1 MDYNPSMTK
10 LIITAEFD
18 SWLSRVRDRQAAMA
32 IVGRLSR
39 ARLGNLGHWRAVGD
53 GISEMKINVGK
64 GYRVYFKQR
73 GDVLVII
80 LCGGDKSTQAADI
93 KRAKVI
99 AKDLE
104 F

>member
-1 MDYNPSMTK
+1 MTK

-53 GISEMKINVGK
+53 GISEMKIDVGK

-80 LCGGDKSTQAADI
+80 LCGGDKSTQSADI

>member
-53 GISEMKINVGK
+53 GISEMKIDVGK
-64 GYRVYFKQR
+64 GYRVYFTQR

>member
-10 LIITAEFD
+10 LIITPEFD
-18 SWLSRVRDRQAAMA
+18 SWLSRVRDRQAATA

-53 GISEMKINVGK
+53 GISEMKIDVGK
-64 GYRVYFKQR
+64 GYRVYFTQR

-99 AKDLE
+99 AKELE

>member
-1 MDYNPSMTK
+1 MTK
-10 LIITAEFD
+10 LIITVEFD

-53 GISEMKINVGK
+53 GISEMKIDVGK

>member
-10 LIITAEFD
+10 LIITPEFD

-53 GISEMKINVGK
+53 GISEMKIDVGK

>member
-1 MDYNPSMTK
+1 MGYNPGMTK
-10 LIITAEFD
+10 LIITPEFD
-18 SWLSRVRDRQAAMA
+18 TWLSRVRDRQAAMA
-32 IVGRLSR
+32 VVGRLSR

-53 GISEMKINVGK
+53 GISEMKIDVGK
-64 GYRVYFKQR
+64 GYRVYFTQR

>member
-10 LIITAEFD
+10 LIITVEFD

-53 GISEMKINVGK
+53 GISEMKIDVGK

>member
-1 MDYNPSMTK
+1 MTK
-10 LIITAEFD
+10 LIVTPEFD
-18 SWLSRVRDRQAAMA
+18 TWLSRVRDRQAATA
-32 IVGRLSR
+32 IAGRLSR
-39 ARLGNLGHWRAVGD
+39 AKLGNLGHWRAVGD
-53 GISEMKINVGK
+53 GVSEMKIDVGK
-64 GYRVYFKQR
+64 GYRVYFTQR
-73 GDVLVII
+73 GNVLVII

>member
-53 GISEMKINVGK
+53 GISEMKIDVGK

>member
-10 LIITAEFD
+10 LIITPEFD
-18 SWLSRVRDRQAAMA
+18 TWLSRVRDRQAAMA

-53 GISEMKINVGK
+53 GISEMKIDVGK
-64 GYRVYFKQR
+64 GYRVYFTQR

>member
-1 MDYNPSMTK
+1 MTK

-53 GISEMKINVGK
+53 GISEMKIDVGK

>member
-1 MDYNPSMTK
+1 MTK
-10 LIITAEFD
+10 LIITPEFD
-18 SWLSRVRDRQAAMA
+18 TWLSRVRDRQAAMA

-53 GISEMKINVGK
+53 GISEMKIDVGK
-64 GYRVYFKQR
+64 GYRVYFTQR

>member
-1 MDYNPSMTK
+1 MDYNPNMRK
-10 LIITAEFD
+10 LIITPEFD
-18 SWLSRVRDRQAAMA
+18 TWLSRVRDRQAAMA

-53 GISEMKINVGK
+53 GISEMKIDVGK

>member
-1 MDYNPSMTK
+1 
-10 LIITAEFD
+10 
-18 SWLSRVRDRQAAMA
+18 MA

-53 GISEMKINVGK
+53 GISEMKIDVGK

-80 LCGGDKSTQAADI
+80 LCGGDKSMQAADI

>member
-1 MDYNPSMTK
+1 MGYNPSMTK
-10 LIITAEFD
+10 LIITPEFD
-18 SWLSRVRDRQAAMA
+18 TWLSRVRDRQAAMA

-53 GISEMKINVGK
+53 GISEMKIDVGK
-64 GYRVYFKQR
+64 GYRVYFTQR

-80 LCGGDKSTQAADI
+80 LCGGDKSTQSADI

>member
-10 LIITAEFD
+10 LITTPEFD

-53 GISEMKINVGK
+53 GISEMKIDVGK

>member
-1 MDYNPSMTK
+1 LAT
-10 LIITAEFD
+10 
-18 SWLSRVRDRQAAMA
+18 RVRDRKAAMA

-39 ARLGNLGHWRAVGD
+39 ARLGNLGRWRAVGD
-53 GISEMKINVGK
+53 GISEMKIGVGK
-64 GYRVYFKQR
+64 GYRVYFTQR
-73 GDVLVII
+73 GDVPVII

-93 KRAKVI
+93 KHAKVI

>member
-53 GISEMKINVGK
+53 GISEMKIDVGK

-80 LCGGDKSTQAADI
+80 LCGGDKSTQSADI

>member
-39 ARLGNLGHWRAVGD
+39 ARLGNLEHWRAVGD
-53 GISEMKINVGK
+53 GISEMKIDVGK

>member
-10 LIITAEFD
+10 LIITPEFD
-18 SWLSRVRDRQAAMA
+18 TWLSRVRDRQAAMA

-53 GISEMKINVGK
+53 GISEMKIDVGK

>member
-10 LIITAEFD
+10 LIITPEFD
-18 SWLSRVRDRQAAMA
+18 SWLSRVRDRQAATA

-53 GISEMKINVGK
+53 GISEMKIDVGK
-64 GYRVYFKQR
+64 GYRVYFTQR

>member
-1 MDYNPSMTK
+1 MTK
-10 LIITAEFD
+10 LIITPEFD
-18 SWLSRVRDRQAAMA
+18 TWLSRVRDRQAAMA

-53 GISEMKINVGK
+53 GISEMKIDVGK